1 MNKQWKRLTALA
13 LACMLCAATGSAAV
27 AAGNENKSKSDFNER
42 VICIDPGHQKKSNN
56 AKEAVAPGSK
66 TKKAKVSS
74 GTQGVATKKP
84 EYVVNLEVS
93 LLLKKKLE
101 HEGYR
106 VVMTRDKHDV
116 NMSNKERAAFC
127 NEAKA
132 DLAVRIHADGDAK
145 ESTSG
150 FSVLYPKS
158 ESYTKAIAAASKQ
171 AASSIEKSL
180 KNSTGSKSR
189 GIVQRGDLTG
199 FNWSAVPVVVV
210 EMGFMTNKKE
220 DKLLSDVKYQEK
232 LSEGMF
238 AGIKQYISNL
248 RTS

>member
-1 MNKQWKRLTALA
+1 MNKSWKRLAA
-13 LACMLCAATGSAAV
+13 IVLACVLGTTTGTAAI
-27 AAGNENKSKSDFNER
+27 AAGNENKSKSDPGKR
-42 VICIDPGHQKKSNN
+42 IVCIDPGHQKKSNN
-56 AKEAVAPGSK
+56 AKEPIAPGSK
-66 TKKAKVSS
+66 TVKEKVRS
-74 GTQGVATKKP
+74 GTQGIATKKP

-101 HEGYR
+101 KEGYK
-106 VVMTRDKHDV
+106 VVMTREKHEV
-116 NMSNKERAAFC
+116 NMSNKERAEFC

-132 DLAVRIHADGDAK
+132 DLAVRVHADGDTK

-171 AASSIEKSL
+171 AASFIEKSL
-180 KNSTGSKSR
+180 KSSTGSKSR

-199 FNWSAVPVVVV
+199 FNWSKVPVVVV

-220 DKLLSDVKYQEK
+220 DKMLSDAKYQEK
-232 LSEGMF
+232 LAEGMF
-238 AGIKQYISNL
+238 TGIKQYISNL